1 MSRPHIMEI
10 PYRPSEGY
18 FLALHDREWPVWL
31 DSGESSDHRGRY
43 DILAAS
49 PSTTITSNGSNVEIS
64 HNGEQTSTTGCPFEI
79 LESWLPSKNQPST
92 QGLPFCG
99 GAIGYF
105 SYDLA
110 RQCEK
115 LPDTADAD
123 ISLPEMQIGIYQW
136 AIIQDHKLQKSYL
149 VSLPEF
155 PSDQLQA
162 IATEISAKQ
171 NKNISFSIK
180 ELESNF
186 NSESYHDCFTK
197 IQNYIHAGD
206 CYQVNLAQRFSGE
219 YRGSP
224 LAAYLQLRKKLPSPF
239 SAYFEPAQGAIL
251 SLSPERFIECRFEK
265 VKTQPIKGTIAR
277 GATPE
282 ADQLQ
287 AKTLQE
293 SIKDRAENLMIVDL
307 LRNDLSKSCT
317 ENSVKT
323 TKLFDLESYANV
335 HHLVSTITGQLEDN
349 SNPIALLKQSFPG
362 GSITG
367 APKIRA
373 MEIIEELEP
382 CRRSIYC
389 GSIGYISAD
398 GQMDTSITIR
408 TLICDDNKI
417 HCWGGGGIVAD
428 SNADMEYEESLAKI
442 GVILQTLESM

>member
-18 FLALHDREWPVWL
+18 FLALHDRDWPVWL

-49 PSTTITSNGSNVEIS
+49 PCTTITSNGSNVEIT
-64 HNGEQTSTTGCPFEI
+64 HNGEITSTTGCPFET
-79 LESWLPSKNQPST
+79 LESWLPNKNQPTT

-136 AIIQDHKLQKSYL
+136 AIIQDHQLQKSYL

-162 IATEISAKQ
+162 IATEISTTE

-180 ELESNF
+180 GLESNF

-219 YRGSP
+219 YSGSP
-224 LAAYLQLRKKLPSPF
+224 LAAYLKLRKKLPSPF

-251 SLSPERFIECRFEK
+251 SLSPERFIESRLGK

-287 AKTLQE
+287 ANKLQE

-307 LRNDLSKSCT
+307 LRNDLSKNCA
-317 ENSVKT
+317 EGSVKT

-335 HHLVSTITGQLEDN
+335 HHLVSTITGQLKN
-349 SNPIALLKQSFPG
+349 SSSPVTLLKQSFPG

-398 GQMDTSITIR
+398 GQMDTSIAIR
-408 TLICDDNKI
+408 TLVCDDNI
-417 HCWGGGGIVAD
+417 MHCWGGGGIVSD

-442 GVILQTLESM
+442 GVILKTLESM